1 LADELS
7 TSVINDLNVRQ
18 ITGFGPGVP
27 MWRGGVTFQI
37 GPPKTSPLPALQQN
51 PNELWGFRY
60 STTDG
65 SRIVQLRRDGATF
78 SVMKAYTT
86 WASAKEWARG
96 LWQQYCEWTRPS
108 EVSRIAVR
116 YINVIAVPAGGDFD
130 LYLTAGPRVPPGI
143 PETLS
148 GFLHRIVVPFSSDGT
163 SAIITQA
170 LEADGGVVLDIDVW
184 RESRSRTNSPELWIT
199 LDGLR
204 EIKNRI
210 FFASVTETALEPYK

>member
-1 LADELS
+1 
-7 TSVINDLNVRQ
+7 
-18 ITGFGPGVP
+18 
-27 MWRGGVTFQI
+27 
-37 GPPKTSPLPALQQN
+37 
-51 PNELWGFRY
+51 
-60 STTDG
+60 
-65 SRIVQLRRDGATF
+65 
-78 SVMKAYTT
+78 
-86 WASAKEWARG
+86 
-96 LWQQYCEWTRPS
+96 
-108 EVSRIAVR
+108 
-116 YINVIAVPAGGDFD
+116 
-130 LYLTAGPRVPPGI
+130 VPPGI